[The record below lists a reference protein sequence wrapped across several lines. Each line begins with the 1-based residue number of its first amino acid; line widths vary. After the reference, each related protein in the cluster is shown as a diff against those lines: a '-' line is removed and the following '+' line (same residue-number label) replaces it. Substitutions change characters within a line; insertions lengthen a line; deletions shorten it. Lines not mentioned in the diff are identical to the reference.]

1 MILSPS
7 FRERRL
13 PCCLFTSIRSASAT
27 NNTTDLNLSPDLLAI
42 KMGLFGFGGSSSG
55 DTSGQ
60 TSSSS
65 GLDLSGYSSGS
76 SDAYSSKMRSPSS
89 SDYDFSSSSSSF
101 DSMSSTSGDIQA
113 TIQAEQQKMQLMSA
127 VSEGSF
133 TLCDVIRHI

>member
-1 MILSPS
+1 MLFVYIGASV
-7 FRERRL
+7 
-13 PCCLFTSIRSASAT
+13 CLLCYKDH
-27 NNTTDLNLSPDLLAI
+27 NTTNLILDFVFVLLFI

-65 GLDLSGYSSGS
+65 GGLDLSGYSSGS

-101 DSMSSTSGDIQA
+101 DSMSSTSGDVQA
-113 TIQAEQQKMQLMSA
+113 TIQAEQQKLQLMSA
-127 VSEGSF
+127 VSKAS
-133 TLCDVIRHI
+133 LHNVISSDTFDLFY